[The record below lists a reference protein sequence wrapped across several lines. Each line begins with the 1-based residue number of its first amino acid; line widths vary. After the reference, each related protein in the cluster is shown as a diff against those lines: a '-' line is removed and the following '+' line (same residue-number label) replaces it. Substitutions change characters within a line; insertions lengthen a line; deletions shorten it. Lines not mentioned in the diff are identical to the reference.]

1 MYLKTHTGAQVM
13 ANKGCCCV
21 FGADVRNANEAD
33 YQARRHEWWDAFWRG
48 RIHSVHCC
56 NGSWDT
62 ALDAAVH
69 FHIEMK
75 QVGVWALKGAI
86 TLSWP
91 CERDKIACFLY
102 ISLPEHLCG
111 SLTRAKWT
119 EPMPI
124 RDPPL
129 FNIALART
137 RRAQASHL
145 LSETWALNSF
155 HSGNDLLLF
164 QRRVFMI
171 HTWLIEIIHHQL
183 INYQHNWLNF
193 ISGSL

>member
-1 MYLKTHTGAQVM
+1 M
-13 ANKGCCCV
+13 
-21 FGADVRNANEAD
+21 RNANEAD

-75 QVGVWALKGAI
+75 QVGVWALKGDQHA
-86 TLSWP
+86 LSRP

-102 ISLPEHLCG
+102 ISLPEHICG

-119 EPMPI
+119 EPLPI
-124 RDPPL
+124 RDPLL
-129 FNIALART
+129 FNIALAQR

-155 HSGNDLLLF
+155 RIRKLSATVSEKGVYDSY
-164 QRRVFMI
+164 MI
-171 HTWLIEIIHHQL
+171 DWDYPSP
-183 INYQHNWLNF
+183 INQFQHNWLNF